1 MQFDDLQLSEPEIEA
16 AIDYNP
22 LKVTSDT
29 QLIDVIALMNERRI
43 HSCSLSSVNSHSDG
57 FPIHETGSS
66 CVLVVQERELLG
78 IFTERDIVRLT
89 AASIPFEKVTI
100 AEVMTKPVIT
110 LSQTTFKDIFAPLFL
125 FRRYRI
131 RHLPILGQ
139 KGELI
144 GVVSHES
151 IRSILRPIHL
161 LKLMRVGDVMTT
173 QVIRAPVTASVLSLA
188 QVMAEYKISC
198 VVITEQYP
206 ELELGH
212 FIHVPVGIVTERDIV
227 QFQALQM
234 NLTEV
239 RAQSVM
245 STPLFLLSPE
255 DSLLTA
261 LREMHRRHT
270 KRLVVSWDGGK
281 ELGLVTQSSLLRVLD
296 PVQMYGVIAT
306 LQKTVI

>member
-1 MQFDDLQLSEPEIEA
+1 MQLDDIKLSEPAIEA
-16 AIDYNP
+16 AIDRNP
-22 LKVTSDT
+22 LVVTT
-29 QLIDVIALMNERRI
+29 ETRLVDVIVLMNQKRI
-43 HSCSLSSVNSHSDG
+43 HSSSSDVNLQSDV
-57 FPIHETGSS
+57 FSPYEIGSS
-66 CVLVVQERELLG
+66 CVLVMQGTELLG

-89 AASIPFEKVTI
+89 AADIPFAKVTM

-110 LSQTTFKDIFAPLFL
+110 LSQATLKDIFAPLFL

-131 RHLPILGQ
+131 RHLPILGE

-173 QVIRAPVTASVLSLA
+173 QVIRAPITASVLSLA

-212 FIHVPVGIVTERDIV
+212 FVHIPVGIVTERDIV

-239 RAQSVM
+239 QAQSVM

-261 LREMHRRHT
+261 LREMQRRHT
-270 KRLVVSWDGGK
+270 RRLVVSCDGGK

-296 PVQMYGVIAT
+296 PVQMYGVIET
-306 LQKTVI
+306 LQKSQ

>member
-1 MQFDDLQLSEPEIEA
+1 MQLDDIKLSEPAIEA
-16 AIDYNP
+16 AIDRNP
-22 LKVTSDT
+22 LTVTT
-29 QLIDVIALMNERRI
+29 ETRLVDVIVLMNQKRI
-43 HSCSLSSVNSHSDG
+43 HSSSSDANLQSDV
-57 FPIHETGSS
+57 FASCEIGSS
-66 CVLVVQERELLG
+66 CVLVMQGTELVG

-89 AASIPFEKVTI
+89 AADIPFAKVTI

-110 LSQTTFKDIFAPLFL
+110 LSQATLKDIFAPLFL

-131 RHLPILGQ
+131 RHLPILGE

-161 LKLMRVGDVMTT
+161 LKLMRVGDVMTS
-173 QVIRAPVTASVLSLA
+173 QVIRAPITASVLSLA

-212 FIHVPVGIVTERDIV
+212 FVHIPVGIVTERDIV

-239 RAQSVM
+239 QAQSVM
-245 STPLFLLSPE
+245 STPLFLLNPE

-261 LREMHRRHT
+261 LREMQRRHT
-270 KRLVVSWDGGK
+270 RRLVVSCDGGK
-281 ELGLVTQSSLLRVLD
+281 ELGIVTQSSLLRVLD
-296 PVQMYGVIAT
+296 PVQMYGVIET
-306 LQKTVI
+306 LQTSQ

>member
-1 MQFDDLQLSEPEIEA
+1 MQYDDLQLSEPAIEA

-22 LKVTSDT
+22 LTVTTDT
-29 QLIDVIALMNERRI
+29 QLIDVIALMNQRRI
-43 HSCSLSSVNSHSDG
+43 HSCSLSSVNSPSDG
-57 FPIHETGSS
+57 FPTYEKGSS
-66 CVLVVQERELLG
+66 CVLVMQGTELLG

-100 AEVMTKPVIT
+100 TEVMTKPVVT
-110 LSQTTFKDIFAPLFL
+110 LSQTSFKDIFAPLFL

-212 FIHVPVGIVTERDIV
+212 FVHVPVGIVTERDIV

-234 NLTEV
+234 NFTEV

-296 PVQMYGVIAT
+296 PVQMYGVIET